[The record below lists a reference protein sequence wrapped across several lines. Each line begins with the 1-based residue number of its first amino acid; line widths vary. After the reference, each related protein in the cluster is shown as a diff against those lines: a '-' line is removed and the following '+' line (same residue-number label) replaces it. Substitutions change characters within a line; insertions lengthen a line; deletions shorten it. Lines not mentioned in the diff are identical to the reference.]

1 MTNTNGK
8 KISELDLLRS
18 QFINET
24 EQFVVAKEGLNYRVA
39 LSTLKTIFKTT
50 KVEIGLG
57 NVDNTSDL
65 DKPLSTATQLA
76 LTKKADVGHQH
87 LVEDV
92 VGLTDLLN
100 ELTGRIENLEN
111 SSQTDPATV
120 HFVFSEW

>member
-1 MTNTNGK
+1 MTTTNGK
-8 KISELDLLRS
+8 KISELDLLRR

-39 LSTLKTIFKTT
+39 LATLKTIFKTT
-50 KVEIGLG
+50 KEEIGLG

-87 LVEDV
+87 LIEDV
-92 VGLTDLLN
+92 TGLADLLN

-111 SSQTDPATV
+111 NSQTDPATV